1 MAKDNKYDVRF
12 RIWFY
17 QGDEK
22 FLGKGRVELL
32 ERIGRTGSISNAAKE
47 MKMSYRQAWQM
58 VQEMNERA
66 KMPLVEKQLGGKMGG
81 GAIVTDA
88 GIKAIAQ
95 FYEFEN
101 KVKIFIKR
109 EFDEISFLK

>member
-1 MAKDNKYDVRF
+1 MKSKNKKYDISF

-17 QGDEK
+17 LGEDK
-22 FLGKGRVELL
+22 FLGKGRIELL
-32 ERIGRTGSISNAAKE
+32 ERIKRTGSITNAAKE

-66 KMPLVEKQLGGKMGG
+66 KSPLVEKRLGGKTGG

-88 GIKAIAQ
+88 GVKAIAT
-95 FYEFEN
+95 FHKLEN
-101 KVKIFIKR
+101 KVKSYVKK
-109 EFDEISFLK
+109 EFKKINI